1 MLASAE
7 RLIEVERFES
17 EVAEDKRL
25 TSGQI
30 MDAYENRLESIRFN
44 NISFGYSAE
53 QRVLEHVSFSV
64 RKGDY
69 VAFTGH
75 SGCGKSTLLKL
86 LMSLYAPDD
95 GYIAFCLKEG
105 IVWPDSSKYRRMFA
119 YVPQG
124 NMLMSGTIRE
134 VVTFSKD
141 TLQMENSCEQS
152 DERIWQALSVAD
164 AASFVRELPLNLD
177 TVLGERGAG
186 LSEGQMQRIAI
197 ARAVYSGAPV
207 LLLDEATSALDE
219 STEYT
224 VLKNL
229 RTMTDKTVLFVTHR
243 RAALDICDMEV
254 HFSDSEVEISEL
266 KKSDD

>member
-1 MLASAE
+1 M
-7 RLIEVERFES
+7 
-17 EVAEDKRL
+17 AEDKL
-25 TSGQI
+25 FTSEQI
-30 MDAYENRLESIRFN
+30 LEVYGNRFESIRFE
-44 NISFGYSAE
+44 NISFGYSDG
-53 QRVLEHVSFSV
+53 QRVFENVNFSV
-64 RKGDY
+64 KKGDY

-86 LMSLYAPDD
+86 LMSLYIPDE
-95 GYIAFCLKEG
+95 GYIAFCLKG
-105 IVWPDSSKYRRMFA
+105 NVIWSDSSKYRRMFA

-124 NMLMSGTIRE
+124 NMLMSGTIRD
-134 VVTFSKD
+134 VITFSRD
-141 TLQMENSCEQS
+141 TLQMENSGEQS

-219 STEYT
+219 ETECV
-224 VLKNL
+224 VLRNL

-254 HFSDSEVEISEL
+254 RFSESGVEIAEL